1 MINRQ
6 CGDDSAIVGAG
17 VDSVEFAPSD
27 LDLHARLL
35 GSLLK
40 FAQADRSV
48 LGPVTGRPQV
58 TGRPRAPSPGDH
70 KGRPYYAT
78 ASHAG
83 AGIGAKERFFPFTL
97 FPGEYHLS

>member
-1 MINRQ
+1 MLAFRHFKDFVDERKCESNR
-6 CGDDSAIVGAG
+6 
-17 VDSVEFAPSD
+17 
-27 LDLHARLL
+27 
-35 GSLLK
+35 
-40 FAQADRSV
+40 
-48 LGPVTGRPQV
+48 PVTGRPHA
-58 TGRPRAPSPGDH
+58 GAGIGAKAPSPGDH